1 MIASSARTSIRC
13 DASKPTTPRDGATIA
28 IFNIILIDAAGRE
41 ERSTE
46 WFAATVQVEKPD
58 GNIYAVA
65 SSS

>member
-1 MIASSARTSIRC
+1 M
-13 DASKPTTPRDGATIA
+13 
-28 IFNIILIDAAGRE
+28 IILIDAVGRE
-41 ERSTE
+41 KRASE